1 MSMTKTPTK
10 EDKLAA
16 FKARDAQDRL
26 ERIALDA
33 ETLAA
38 LIEKATAAK
47 AAAGEFETLCGDLVS
62 DVSHHA
68 LKAQAVGGPSL
79 QIENVL
85 ILARNLLRLIPGS
98 LEDQKKRLLSIEPFS
113 TSREYSEL
121 VLENW
126 DSVAKN
132 A

>member
-68 LKAQAVGGPSL
+68 LKVQAGGGASL

-85 ILARNLLRLIPGS
+85 ILARQS
-98 LEDQKKRLLSIEPFS
+98 LA
-113 TSREYSEL
+113 
-121 VLENW
+121 
-126 DSVAKN
+126 SVETALQ
-132 A
+132 AVQAEEG